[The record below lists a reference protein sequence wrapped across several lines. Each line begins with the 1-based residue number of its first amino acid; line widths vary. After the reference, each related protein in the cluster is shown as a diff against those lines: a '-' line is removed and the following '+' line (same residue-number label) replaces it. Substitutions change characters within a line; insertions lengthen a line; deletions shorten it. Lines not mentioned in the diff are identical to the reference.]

1 MKLVRF
7 GRVGEERPGVIGP
20 DNRIYDLSA
29 VVDDING
36 ASLSKAE
43 LARIAA
49 TDIGSLTAVEDGVRI
64 GPCVGNVGNFIA
76 VGLNYADHAK
86 ETGSPIPSEPVVFS
100 KTTSCISGA
109 NDDILIPPGTTKLDW
124 EVEIA
129 MVIGTAAWQVDEK
142 NALEHVAGYCVCND
156 VSERAFQNERG
167 GQWLKGKSAPSFGPI
182 GPWLVTSDEITD
194 PQALDLW
201 LDVNGTRRQTG
212 NTRTM
217 IFPLATLISYI
228 SQFMKLMPGDVVTT
242 GTPPGVGLG
251 MKPPQFLKA
260 GDVVTLGIEGLG
272 TQRQTVVG

>member
-7 GRVGEERPGVIGP
+7 GRVGEERPGVVGP